1 MSKRILLIC
10 DPDSVFIKRY
20 VENVLH
26 PAGWQTVIY
35 PIYGWGG
42 GYRDAYAGM
51 EVTIYT
57 DKHKP
62 SLWERIPK
70 VRMWA
75 RVAAHAAALKA
86 LGPFDAVHCHYLSV
100 VDLALGR
107 MVAKQHSASF
117 VATFWGSDLLR
128 TEESILR
135 RMKPFLQAC
144 NAVTVFNPENVQL
157 LEKLYG
163 KAVAD
168 KAVTLDF
175 GAPVLDCID
184 TCLGGEGRDGAKAQL
199 GVAPGRTTICIGSS
213 ASEAQQQLPALRAL
227 ATLDADTLR
236 KITILLQHTYCHDDP
251 DNEQKVQAFARS
263 MEPCQTIV
271 LTHFLNDTE
280 SATLRCATD
289 IYLHTIRTDSFSDA
303 MKECLYAGAKVAY
316 GSWLSYPTFAELSLP
331 VRSFDRFADL
341 PALVREALADTWQP
355 LNPEERQRLAALFR
369 WSSLAPQWLR
379 LYEKSAPTA

>member
-1 MSKRILLIC
+1 MKRILLIC

-42 GYRDAYAGM
+42 GYREEYARM
-51 EVTIYT
+51 NVTIYR
-57 DKHKP
+57 DEHKP

-70 VRMWA
+70 IRMWTK
-75 RVAAHAAALKA
+75 VSAHAAALKA

-107 MVAKQHSASF
+107 MVARQHNASL

-128 TEESILR
+128 TEEAILR
-135 RMKPFLQAC
+135 RMKPFLEAC
-144 NAVTVFNPENVQL
+144 NAVTVFNTENVKL

-163 KAVAD
+163 KAVAA

-184 TCLGGEGRDGAKAQL
+184 ACNSGEGREGAKAAL
-199 GVAPGRTTICIGSS
+199 GVEPGRTTICIGSS
-213 ASEAQQQLPALRAL
+213 ASEAQQQLPALQAL
-227 ATLDADTLR
+227 SALDSETLG

-251 DNEQKVQAFARS
+251 DNEQAVQAFAQS
-263 MEPCQTIV
+263 MVPCQTIV
-271 LTHFLNDTE
+271 LTEFLNDTE

-316 GSWLSYPTFAELSLP
+316 GSWLSYPAFRELSLP
-331 VRSFDRFADL
+331 VRSFAGFEEL
-341 PALVREALADTWQP
+341 PGLVMEALADSWQP
-355 LNPEERQRLAALFR
+355 LNDEERQRLAALFK
-369 WSSLAPQWLR
+369 WSSLAPQWME
-379 LYEKSAPTA
+379 LYHQNQADA

>member
-1 MSKRILLIC
+1 MRILLIC

-20 VENVLH
+20 VEHVLH

-35 PIYGWGG
+35 PIYGWSG
-42 GYRDAYAGM
+42 GYRQAYDDMGVA
-51 EVTIYT
+51 IYR
-57 DKHKP
+57 DEHRP
-62 SLWERIPK
+62 SLLERIPK

-75 RVAAHAAALKA
+75 KVSAHAAALKA

-107 MVAKQHSASF
+107 MVARQHKASF

-128 TEESILR
+128 TEEAILR
-135 RMKPFLQAC
+135 RMKPFLEAC
-144 NAVTVFNPENVQL
+144 NAVTVFNTENVAL

-184 TCLGGEGRDGAKAQL
+184 IRNSGDGREGAKAAL
-199 GVAPGRTTICIGSS
+199 GVESRRTTICIGSS

-227 ATLDADTLR
+227 AALDADTLSR
-236 KITILLQHTYCHDDP
+236 ITILLQHTYCHDDP
-251 DNEQKVQAFARS
+251 DNEQKVQAFAKA
-263 MEPCQTIV
+263 MAPCQTIV
-271 LTHFLNDTE
+271 LTEFLNDTE

-316 GSWLSYPTFAELSLP
+316 GSWLSYPAFRELSLP
-331 VRSFDRFADL
+331 VRSFAAFEEL
-341 PALVREALADTWQP
+341 PALVKEGLDDVWQP
-355 LNPEERQRLAALFR
+355 LNQEERQRLAALFK
-369 WSSLAPQWLR
+369 WSSLAPQWLE
-379 LYEKSAPTA
+379 LYGKGQICE